1 MENHDIFHENSASL
15 IFYLRMMTQIALIDD
30 HKIFC
35 DSLASLINDFEGF
48 SVSWC
53 AQDGMKAIQLLQ
65 DDKQKPDVVLLD
77 IKMPVMSGLEVAKWI
92 FENKR
97 DLKVL
102 ALTTEEDDNTV
113 IQMLQYGI
121 KGYLLKNIGAEELL
135 IALQQVVKFGY
146 YYTPIITGNIHKQ
159 IEKRIMNRNAP
170 ELSEREKELLNYLCT
185 DMSYAEIS
193 RKVFLSESTV
203 DTYRARLFE
212 KFEVKNRIG
221 LILKAVHA
229 GLVNL

>member
-1 MENHDIFHENSASL
+1 MENHENFHENSTSL
-15 IFYLRMMTQIALIDD
+15 IFYLRTMTQIALIDD

-53 AQDGMKAIQLLQ
+53 AQDGRKAIQLLENAQ
-65 DDKQKPDVVLLD
+65 QVPDIILLD
-77 IKMPVMSGLEVAKWI
+77 IKMPVMSGLEVAKWL
-92 FENKR
+92 FENKKEI
-97 DLKVL
+97 KVL

-121 KGYLLKNIGAEELL
+121 KGYLLKNMGAEELL
-135 IALQQVVKFGY
+135 LALQQVVKFGY

-159 IEKRIMNRNAP
+159 IEKRIINGNAP

-185 DMSYAEIS
+185 DLSYAEIS
-193 RKVFLSESTV
+193 KKIFLSESTV

-212 KFEVKNRIG
+212 KFDVENRIG
-221 LILKAVHA
+221 LILKAVHL
-229 GLVNL
+229 GLVSL

>member
-1 MENHDIFHENSASL
+1 MS
-15 IFYLRMMTQIALIDD
+15 TIALIDD

-53 AQDGMKAIQLLQ
+53 TQDGMKAIQLLENS
-65 DDKQKPDVVLLD
+65 KELPDIILLD
-77 IKMPVMSGLEVAKWI
+77 IKMPVVSGLEVAKWL

-97 DLKVL
+97 EIKVL
-102 ALTTEEDDNTV
+102 ALTMEEEDNSV
-113 IQMLQYGI
+113 IQMLQYGV
-121 KGYLLKNIGAEELL
+121 KGYLLKSVGAEELL
-135 IALQQVVKFGY
+135 TALQQVVKYGY

-159 IEKRIMNRNAP
+159 IEKRIANGNTP
-170 ELSEREKELLNYLCT
+170 EMGEREKELLNHLCT

-193 RKVFLSESTV
+193 KKMFLSESTV

-221 LILKAVHA
+221 LVLKAVHA
-229 GLVNL
+229 GLVKL